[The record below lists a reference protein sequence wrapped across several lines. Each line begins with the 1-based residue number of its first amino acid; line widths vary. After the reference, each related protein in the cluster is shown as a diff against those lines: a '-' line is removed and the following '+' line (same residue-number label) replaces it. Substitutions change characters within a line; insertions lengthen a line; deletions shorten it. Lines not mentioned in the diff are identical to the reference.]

1 MACTSFPRLAQS
13 SAPGRN
19 IQAHCGQGVGLDF
32 RQVRSLSRSPVPSPA
47 WPCWRRTFQMR
58 KHTPLGAVTTMG
70 LGAQSHPQDEPT
82 SSTLTSPNQHC
93 TEGHKAVTPE
103 LTSAQSLAHYDQ
115 SLGIRKEC
123 EVAQST
129 QPHPS
134 PLVPQASSAAACSKA
149 HCQDP
154 PEKKKIKK
162 ETPRKKKARKE
173 SRCHLLPEVF
183 PGAVVHRERAR
194 PGLPAPSTLSHHCL
208 TGFRRVTLTG
218 PHSFIPQGLRS
229 GASGARDTHAHP
241 GQADKPHRETLNG

>member
-1 MACTSFPRLAQS
+1 MACTSFPRLAQP

-93 TEGHKAVTPE
+93 TKGHKAVTPE

-162 ETPRKKKARKE
+162 ETPREKKARKE

-208 TGFRRVTLTG
+208 TGFRRVSLTG
-218 PHSFIPQGLRS
+218 PHSFIPQGLREWCIRS
-229 GASGARDTHAHP
+229 SRYTRSPWASRQTSP
-241 GQADKPHRETLNG
+241 